1 MKLLTLAISTAVLAS
16 CSALSFAQGPGPGG
30 MQMTPEQKKQMEDM
44 QKKQMEALAK
54 ELKLTPDQ
62 QKKML
67 AVHKDV
73 SAKVMK
79 IMQSTGD
86 QSSKMKAGMALQ
98 TEAMAKIKKIL
109 KPEQFAKL
117 QEKMKSRMGG
127 GGPR

>member
-1 MKLLTLAISTAVLAS
+1 
-16 CSALSFAQGPGPGG
+16 
-30 MQMTPEQKKQMEDM
+30 MTPEQKKQMDDM

-67 AVHKDV
+67 DVQKDI
-73 SAKVMK
+73 SAKVIK
-79 IMQSTGD
+79 LMQSPGD
-86 QSSKMKAGMALQ
+86 QGAKMKAGMALQ

-109 KPEQFAKL
+109 KPDQFAKL

-127 GGPR
+127 GPR